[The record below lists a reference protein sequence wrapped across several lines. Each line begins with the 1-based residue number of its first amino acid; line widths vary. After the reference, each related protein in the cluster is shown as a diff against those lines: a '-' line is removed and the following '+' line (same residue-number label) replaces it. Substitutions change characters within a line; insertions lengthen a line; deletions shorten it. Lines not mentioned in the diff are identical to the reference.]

1 MSGEDADRQAALY
14 ALGVLSG
21 ADYDVAAARA
31 DREPAFADAVAGW
44 EERLAPISLAL
55 APIEPPADLLDRI
68 EARLDAARLPDIKRL
83 IIRATEG
90 EWIDVQPGVRCKLL
104 HQKPEIGRQ
113 TILYEMQPGTTGS
126 IHAHDDDEEVYVVW
140 GDIRFGDD
148 VLGPGDFHL
157 SPKGSLH
164 PPVYSSGGCLCLIV
178 MPIE

>member
-1 MSGEDADRQAALY
+1 MSGEDDDRQAALY

-21 ADYDVAAARA
+21 ADYALAAERVTH
-31 DREPAFADAVAGW
+31 EPAFAEAVAGW
-44 EERLAPISLAL
+44 EVRLAPIGLAL
-55 APIEPPADLLDRI
+55 EPLEPPADLLDRI
-68 EARLDAARLPDIKRL
+68 EARIDAATAISVQRLV
-83 IIRATEG
+83 IRATEG
-90 EWIDVQPGVRCKLL
+90 EWIDVMPGVRCKLL

-126 IHAHDDDEEVYVVW
+126 IHGHDDDEEVYVVW

-148 VLGPGDFHL
+148 ILGPGDFHL

-164 PPVYSSGGCLCLIV
+164 PPVYSTGGCLCLIV

>member
-1 MSGEDADRQAALY
+1 MSDEDDDMQAALY

-21 ADYDVAAARA
+21 DAYDRAAERA
-31 DREPAFADAVAGW
+31 VHEPAFADAVAGW
-44 EERLAPISLAL
+44 EARLAPISLAL
-55 APIEPPADLLDRI
+55 DPLEPSADLLDRI
-68 EARLDAARLPDIKRL
+68 EARIDAPSVKRL
-83 IIRATEG
+83 VIRATEG
-90 EWIDVQPGVRCKLL
+90 EWIDVMPGVRCKLL

-126 IHAHDDDEEVYVVW
+126 LHGHDDDEEVYVVW

-164 PPVYSSGGCLCLIV
+164 PPVYSTGGCLCLIV